1 MAQRL
6 LTPKGQE
13 LVNSTRRL
21 KHWSAPGSGGTPYK
35 FVGDFYHKGV
45 DLEANEV
52 LNIMARQVG
61 ARVTGPLCGTV

>member
-13 LVNSTRRL
+13 LVNSNRPL
-21 KHWSAPGSGGTPYK
+21 KHWSAPGTGGTPYK
-35 FVGDFYHKGV
+35 FVGDFYHNGV

-52 LNIMARQVG
+52 LNIMAQQVG
-61 ARVTGPLCGTV
+61 TRVMGLLCGTV